1 MDFETA
7 YAAFIEK
14 HAKLR
19 RGERLRRLLKGH
31 GHGEKMVLEKIW
43 WPAFRNFDNLHPE
56 YEVYDFKDGHRY
68 LDHAFISG
76 NVMLDLEVDGYG
88 SHQQKMSRSEF
99 SDHLMRQNHLILD
112 GWKVIRF
119 SYDDLRERPR
129 MCQQILQQFMGRWVN
144 DKKNGEVS
152 ILSSEERDILRL
164 ALRHRG
170 LVYPLEVATQLGISD
185 KKARRLLHGL
195 REKSLLEPAGV
206 GTRRINFY
214 RLSANVNAELLG
226 L

>member
-1 MDFETA
+1 
-7 YAAFIEK
+7 
-14 HAKLR
+14 
-19 RGERLRRLLKGH
+19 
-31 GHGEKMVLEKIW
+31 MVLEKIW

-56 YEVYDFKDGHRY
+56 YEVDDFKDGHRY
-68 LDHAFISG
+68 LDLAFISG
-76 NVMLDLEVDGYG
+76 NIMLDLEVDGYG
-88 SHQQKMSRSEF
+88 THQQKMSRSEF

-112 GWKVIRF
+112 RWKVIRF
-119 SYDDLRERPR
+119 SYDDLNERPR

-144 DKKNGEVS
+144 DKRNEEVS
-152 ILSSEERDILRL
+152 SLTAEERDILRL

-170 LVYPLEVATQLGISD
+170 IVYPLDVSKQLLISD

-195 REKSLLEPAGV
+195 MDKSLLEPAGL

-214 RLSANVNAELLG
+214 RLSATVNADLLG